1 MKLRMNHLSP
11 IKALVSRASS
21 SLGSLVSLAMFFA
34 ACCAADAAPGL
45 STGNTTNLAGSTV
58 TVPFSFTGATNVVA
72 LQFDVT
78 LDGAVL
84 GSGAAVAGAAT
95 GMHSINSTS
104 LSNSARRVVVYSIT
118 NAFLQNGEVVN
129 VPISISALA
138 LESTTGLTISNAIL
152 ADINGQT
159 VQPVTLT
166 PGSIHIST
174 ALPARLGSVL
184 RAPNGQAQFS
194 VVGGNQRSYL
204 IQASTNL
211 TQWTSISTNTTS
223 SGLINFFDSN
233 ASNYP
238 IRFYRAIVA
247 P

>member
-1 MKLRMNHLSP
+1 MANV
-11 IKALVSRASS
+11 AL
-21 SLGSLVSLAMFFA
+21 G
-34 ACCAADAAPGL
+34 APGL

-72 LQFDVT
+72 LQFDVA
-78 LDGAVL
+78 LDGSVL
-84 GSGAAVAGAAT
+84 NAGTAGAGSAT
-95 GMHSINSTS
+95 GMHTINSAS
-104 LSNSARRVVVYSIT
+104 LNNAGRRVVVYSST
-118 NAFLQNGEVVN
+118 NGSLRNGEIVN
-129 VPISISALA
+129 VPISIAALA

-152 ADINGQT
+152 SDINGQPI
-159 VQPVTLT
+159 QPVTLT

-184 RAPNGQAQFS
+184 RSPNGQAQFT
-194 VVGGNQRSYL
+194 VTGGNQRPYL

-211 TQWTSISTNTTS
+211 TAWASISTNTAAA
-223 SGLINFFDSN
+223 GLINFFDTS